1 MSLPDVDFDKISLRM
16 MIMKRKKKL
25 SRKTSETDI
34 ELSINLD
41 GKGESMIDTG
51 IDFFDH
57 MLDSFARHGFFD
69 LQVEAKGDLKVD
81 DHHTVEDVGILL
93 GDAFSQALGD
103 KKGIRRMAHA
113 IIPMDD
119 ALATVAVDISG
130 RSYSVLNFS
139 FKKAKVGDLSTEN
152 VEHFFESFA
161 NHARININ
169 ANVEGENDHHK
180 IEALFKAF
188 AKALN
193 DATRIEH
200 DIIPSTKGVL

>member
-1 MSLPDVDFDKISLRM
+1 
-16 MIMKRKKKL
+16 MKRSKKMK
-25 SRKTSETDI
+25 RKTSETNIEISLDI
-34 ELSINLD
+34 D
-41 GKGESMIDTG
+41 GKGKSHIDTG
-51 IDFFDH
+51 IDFFNH
-57 MLDSFARHGFFD
+57 MLNSFARHGFFD
-69 LQVEAKGDLKVD
+69 LQVKANGDLSVD

-93 GDAFSQALGD
+93 GETFKSAIGD
-103 KKGIRRMAHA
+103 KKGIKRMSHA

-130 RSYSVLNFS
+130 RSYSVLNFK

-161 NHARININ
+161 NYARININ
-169 ANVEGENDHHK
+169 AKVEGENDHHK

-188 AKALN
+188 ARALN
-193 DATRIEH
+193 DASKIEH

>member
-1 MSLPDVDFDKISLRM
+1 
-16 MIMKRKKKL
+16 MKREKKL
-25 SRKTSETDI
+25 GRKTSETDI
-34 ELSINLD
+34 EIYLNLD
-41 GKGESMIDTG
+41 GDGKSEINSG
-51 IDFFDH
+51 IDFFNH
-57 MLDSFARHGFFD
+57 MLNSFSRHGFFD
-69 LQVEAKGDLKVD
+69 LEVEARGDIKVD

-93 GDAFSQALGD
+93 GDTFLEALGD
-103 KKGIRRMAHA
+103 KKGIKRMANA

-130 RSYSVLNFS
+130 RSYSILNFS

-169 ANVEGENDHHK
+169 ARVEGENDHHK

-188 AKALN
+188 AMALK

-200 DIIPSTKGVL
+200 DVIPSTKGVL

>member
-1 MSLPDVDFDKISLRM
+1 
-16 MIMKRKKKL
+16 MKRSKKL

-34 ELSINLD
+34 EISFDLD
-41 GKGESMIDTG
+41 GSGKSEINTG

-57 MLDSFARHGFFD
+57 MLDSFSRHGFFD
-69 LQVEAKGDLKVD
+69 LTVKAKGDIKVD
-81 DHHTVEDVGILL
+81 DHHTVEDIGILL
-93 GDAFSQALGD
+93 GDAFAQALGN
-103 KKGIRRMAHA
+103 KKGINRMSHA

-169 ANVEGENDHHK
+169 AKVEGENDHHK

-188 AKALN
+188 ARALS
-193 DATRIEH
+193 DASRIEH
-200 DIIPSTKGVL
+200 DIIPSTKGIL

>member
-1 MSLPDVDFDKISLRM
+1 MRKM
-16 MIMKRKKKL
+16 TKRSKKL

-34 ELSINLD
+34 EISLNLD
-41 GKGESMIDTG
+41 GDGKSEINTG
-51 IDFFDH
+51 IEFFDH

-69 LQVEAKGDLKVD
+69 LKVNAKGDIKVD

-93 GDAFSQALGD
+93 GDAFAQSLGN
-103 KKGIRRMAHA
+103 KKGIKRMAHS

-169 ANVEGENDHHK
+169 AKVEGENDHHK

-188 AKALN
+188 ARAL
-193 DATRIEH
+193 DSASKIEH
-200 DIIPSTKGVL
+200 DIIPSTKGIL

>member
-1 MSLPDVDFDKISLRM
+1 
-16 MIMKRKKKL
+16 MKRSKKL

-34 ELSINLD
+34 EISLDLD
-41 GKGESMIDTG
+41 GKGKSEINTG

-57 MLDSFARHGFFD
+57 MLDSFARHSFFD
-69 LQVEAKGDLKVD
+69 LTVKAKGDIKVD

-93 GDAFSQALGD
+93 GDTFSQALGE
-103 KKGIRRMAHA
+103 KKGIKRMAHA

-119 ALATVAVDISG
+119 ALATLAVDISG
-130 RSYSVLNFS
+130 RSYSVLSFE
-139 FKKAKVGDLSTEN
+139 FKKVKVGDLSTEN

-169 ANVEGENDHHK
+169 AKVEGENDHHK

-188 AKALN
+188 ARALK
-193 DATRIEH
+193 DASRIEH
-200 DIIPSTKGVL
+200 DIIPSTKGIL